1 MSQHEM
7 YARAIM
13 SDRLREAE
21 AMRTARAFA
30 RTRRRRRPRGTYS
43 GPMSPD
49 RLR

>member
-1 MSQHEM
+1 MSQHEL
-7 YARAIM
+7 YARAIL

-21 AMRTARAFA
+21 AMRAAHAFA

-49 RLR
+49 RVR